1 MESVEAKE
9 RKIYLRQ
16 EPIRV
21 GVGSTAKPLVVE
33 NYYEVMDV
41 DEKTVAVVMID
52 LADRPFG
59 QPETM
64 ARDKLT
70 GFIYCPDYFQKKKD
84 PKTAKAE
91 KHVQIADR
99 HLEKGE
105 YYSAEFEYDQ
115 ALTLNKDHLKANL
128 GKGKTLFSMGRK
140 EEARS
145 IFNRLSTIKELFS
158 KENKHIFNDF
168 GIELRKT
175 ALYDDAISTYEK
187 AVSIDPEDEILYY
200 NLARV
205 YYELKRTDEARAKL
219 GRALEIKPEFNEAKA
234 FLSLLDADRSAGP
247 GLAADPSSPARQKMP
262 DPPSSA
268 A

>member
-1 MESVEAKE
+1 MEPVEAKE

-33 NYYEVMDV
+33 NYYEVMDI
-41 DEKTVAVVMID
+41 DEDTVAVVMID

-59 QPETM
+59 EPETM
-64 ARDKLT
+64 ARDKLK
-70 GFIYCPDYFQKKKD
+70 GFVHCPDYFQKKKD
-84 PKTAKAE
+84 PKAAKVE

-115 ALTLNKDHLKANL
+115 ALTLNKDNLKANL

-145 IFNRLSTIKELFS
+145 IFNRLSSIKELFS
-158 KENKHIFNDF
+158 KDNKHIFNEF
-168 GIELRKT
+168 GIELRKK
-175 ALYDDAISTYEK
+175 ALYEDAISTYEK
-187 AVSIDPEDEILYY
+187 AVSIDPDDEVLYY

-205 YYELKRTDEARAKL
+205 YYDLKRTDEVRTNL
-219 GRALEIKPEFNEAKA
+219 GRALEIKPGFKEATT
-234 FLSLLDADRSAGP
+234 FLALLGPDKPAGA
-247 GLAADPSSPARQKMP
+247 GSGAESSSPVRQKMP
-262 DPPSSA
+262 TPPSPVE
-268 A
+268 